1 MSSGAVRFTD
11 PCGERPG
18 ACSLRLLLPSPAV
31 DRLQLQP
38 CSGAG
43 GSTGLI
49 GQHPCRE
56 RPRCVHFLMRFCPSW
71 PAVDSDARVRSYR
84 IQEGAALPRAVPPL
98 CNSAL
103 CVPIAYGVCHAGLC
117 AAFTPASHR
126 HRVTNRLRGV
136 DCRVLDLAR
145 HGDRCCL
152 WDSTQWRGLIDGHD
166 TLRLCARG
174 CLRRPRICLCLRY
187 APYCCN

>member
-1 MSSGAVRFTD
+1 MSSGAVLFTD

-18 ACSLRLLLPSPAV
+18 ACSLLPSPAV

-38 CSGAG
+38 CSGADD
-43 GSTGLI
+43 STGLI

-56 RPRCVHFLMRFCPSW
+56 RPRCVHLLMRCCPSW
-71 PAVDSDARVRSYR
+71 PAVDSDSRVRSYR
-84 IQEGAALPRAVPPL
+84 KGALPRAVPPL
-98 CNSAL
+98 CDSAL
-103 CVPIAYGVCHAGLC
+103 CVRIAYEACHAGLC
-117 AAFTPASHR
+117 AASTPASHR

-136 DCRVLDLAR
+136 DCHVLDLAR

-152 WDSTQWRGLIDGHD
+152 WYSTQWRGLIDGHD
-166 TLRLCARG
+166 TPRFCARG
-174 CLRRPRICLCLRY
+174 CLRRPHICLCVPY